1 MKKTYVKPTTLV
13 AQLQQQGIICGSD
26 KVTNVD
32 GNEGLGY
39 QGAGDGTGDSK
50 PRSRQ
55 YNVWDEEEDF

>member
-13 AQLQQQGIICGSD
+13 AQLQQQGIICGSE
-26 KVTNVD
+26 VRNVD
-32 GNEGLGY
+32 GNGDLNY

-55 YNVWDEEEDF
+55 HNVWDEEEDF